1 MQSSN
6 TQIAKNSLF
15 LYVRMLVVM
24 LVSLYT
30 ARVVLNVLG
39 VEDYGVYNVVA
50 GVVSTFSFLTGTISA
65 ATSRFFAF
73 ELGRRNEDRLSKYFR
88 LSMLSFFV
96 ITFLII
102 VLAETVGLWF
112 LYNKMIIPADKMSS
126 AVWVYQFAILAFVV
140 NMLAIPYNAIIVAR
154 ENMQVYA
161 YIGILEVILKLV
173 IVYFLSIGNFEKL
186 KFYAILMFIV
196 SFIVSFLYYIY
207 CKKKYKES
215 HFSFFWDKKMFNEFF
230 SFSFW
235 ILFGSFSSVAR
246 GQGLNIVLNMFFGPI
261 VNAAYGVSYQVN
273 NAINQ
278 FVNSFYTAVRPQITK
293 RYAAGEITSMM
304 KLVFVSSR
312 MCYFLVLIFAIPL
325 FLETPLILKL
335 WLINVPDYSVIFL
348 RLVILVSLIDAGSYP
363 FQAAVSSTG
372 KVKWYQIITG
382 GLMIVTLFVAYFAL
396 KLGLPPAAVFYISIV
411 TTILA
416 QISRI
421 IFMRFLLGMSI
432 KDYSKDVLAP
442 IFMVTILACLFPV
455 LCYVYIEPN
464 LVRLIITSLVS
475 VVSTVGLIF
484 IFGINRDERLLILNY
499 IKGKK

>member
-88 LSMLSFFV
+88 LSMLSFIV

-246 GQGLNIVLNMFFGPI
+246 GQGLNIVLNMFFP
-261 VNAAYGVSYQVN
+261 
-273 NAINQ
+273 
-278 FVNSFYTAVRPQITK
+278 
-293 RYAAGEITSMM
+293 
-304 KLVFVSSR
+304 
-312 MCYFLVLIFAIPL
+312 
-325 FLETPLILKL
+325 
-335 WLINVPDYSVIFL
+335 
-348 RLVILVSLIDAGSYP
+348 
-363 FQAAVSSTG
+363 
-372 KVKWYQIITG
+372 
-382 GLMIVTLFVAYFAL
+382 
-396 KLGLPPAAVFYISIV
+396 
-411 TTILA
+411 
-416 QISRI
+416 
-421 IFMRFLLGMSI
+421 
-432 KDYSKDVLAP
+432 
-442 IFMVTILACLFPV
+442 
-455 LCYVYIEPN
+455 
-464 LVRLIITSLVS
+464 
-475 VVSTVGLIF
+475 
-484 IFGINRDERLLILNY
+484 
-499 IKGKK
+499 

>member
-88 LSMLSFFV
+88 LSLLSFIV

-161 YIGILEVILKLV
+161 YIGIL
-173 IVYFLSIGNFEKL
+173 LS
-186 KFYAILMFIV
+186 
-196 SFIVSFLYYIY
+196 
-207 CKKKYKES
+207 
-215 HFSFFWDKKMFNEFF
+215 
-230 SFSFW
+230 
-235 ILFGSFSSVAR
+235 
-246 GQGLNIVLNMFFGPI
+246 
-261 VNAAYGVSYQVN
+261 
-273 NAINQ
+273 
-278 FVNSFYTAVRPQITK
+278 
-293 RYAAGEITSMM
+293 
-304 KLVFVSSR
+304 
-312 MCYFLVLIFAIPL
+312 
-325 FLETPLILKL
+325 
-335 WLINVPDYSVIFL
+335 
-348 RLVILVSLIDAGSYP
+348 
-363 FQAAVSSTG
+363 
-372 KVKWYQIITG
+372 
-382 GLMIVTLFVAYFAL
+382 
-396 KLGLPPAAVFYISIV
+396 
-411 TTILA
+411 
-416 QISRI
+416 
-421 IFMRFLLGMSI
+421 
-432 KDYSKDVLAP
+432 
-442 IFMVTILACLFPV
+442 
-455 LCYVYIEPN
+455 
-464 LVRLIITSLVS
+464 
-475 VVSTVGLIF
+475 
-484 IFGINRDERLLILNY
+484 
-499 IKGKK
+499 

>member
-1 MQSSN
+1 
-6 TQIAKNSLF
+6 
-15 LYVRMLVVM
+15 
-24 LVSLYT
+24 
-30 ARVVLNVLG
+30 
-39 VEDYGVYNVVA
+39 
-50 GVVSTFSFLTGTISA
+50 
-65 ATSRFFAF
+65 
-73 ELGRRNEDRLSKYFR
+73 
-88 LSMLSFFV
+88 
-96 ITFLII
+96 
-102 VLAETVGLWF
+102 
-112 LYNKMIIPADKMSS
+112 
-126 AVWVYQFAILAFVV
+126 
-140 NMLAIPYNAIIVAR
+140 
-154 ENMQVYA
+154 
-161 YIGILEVILKLV
+161 
-173 IVYFLSIGNFEKL
+173 
-186 KFYAILMFIV
+186 
-196 SFIVSFLYYIY
+196 
-207 CKKKYKES
+207 
-215 HFSFFWDKKMFNEFF
+215 MFNEFF

-325 FLETPLILKL
+325 FLEAPLILKL

>member
-73 ELGRRNEDRLSKYFR
+73 ELGRRNEDGLSKYFR

-230 SFSFW
+230 SISFW

-432 KDYSKDVLAP
+432 KNYSKDVLAP